1 MLKIKTIVEIAGFP
15 KEFVA
20 ETMHKVINNLKS
32 NENIKIHKIELAEVA
47 EIKQLFS
54 TFADME
60 LEFKEIPDFLS
71 FCYDYLPSSV
81 ELIDQESI
89 ELPAKDFDDMFNDV
103 LARLHQYDLVLRN
116 MNAENIKM
124 KNELKPK
131 EP

>member
-15 KEFVA
+15 KEFVG

-32 NENIKIHKIELAEVA
+32 NEKIKIHKIELAEVA

-60 LEFKEIPDFLS
+60 LEFKEIPDFLT

-81 ELIDQESI
+81 ELMEPESL

-116 MNAENIKM
+116 INAENIRM